1 MLDAI
6 SILLP
11 VYNWPVGELLT
22 DLHRQAAAEPGLK
35 FEILAFDD
43 ASPDLAQ
50 RAANRTAVAG
60 LSGGRY
66 HELPQNVGR
75 AAIRNQLARAARH
88 PWLLFLDGD
97 SGLPDAQFLQRYRA
111 AVATDVTT
119 AVWIGGTVYDP
130 KFPADPR
137 LRLRWAYGR
146 DREQRPAEAR
156 RRTPYAA
163 FTLNNLLIQADV
175 YARVGLNES
184 LGRTYGHEDTVF
196 GGALAAAGLS
206 VGHLDNPVLHLGLE
220 PAPVFRQKTVEAVAN
235 LVRLAQASQ
244 PGATASG
251 LWRLAQ
257 QLHRTG
263 AAGVTRHL
271 LSALEPRL
279 LRNLDSGAP
288 SLYAFDAWRLL
299 LTLRLIG
306 TAENTR

>member
-1 MLDAI
+1 MTFTTALGATNCGVSDG
-6 SILLP
+6 SGLVMRTP
-11 VYNWPVGELLT
+11 NWPCQTSTKKSPPVSERPT
-22 DLHRQAAAEPGLK
+22 VVPAASLK
-35 FEILAFDD
+35 IIP
-43 ASPDLAQ
+43 S
-50 RAANRTAVAG
+50 
-60 LSGGRY
+60 
-66 HELPQNVGR
+66 
-75 AAIRNQLARAARH
+75 
-88 PWLLFLDGD
+88 
-97 SGLPDAQFLQRYRA
+97 
-111 AVATDVTT
+111 
-119 AVWIGGTVYDP
+119 
-130 KFPADPR
+130 
-137 LRLRWAYGR
+137 
-146 DREQRPAEAR
+146 
-156 RRTPYAA
+156 
-163 FTLNNLLIQADV
+163 
-175 YARVGLNES
+175 
-184 LGRTYGHEDTVF
+184 RTYGHEDTVF